1 MWNGTVGFRFGV
13 TCGVRQGAVLS
24 PYLFSIYIDDLIKEL
39 RQSGH
44 GILYMLAWFMLAAL
58 CMLMTLY
65 YSPVAVMVYKT
76 RLTYVAIMD
85 VNLTY
90 TLTHLRAKQL
100 SLADVLHV
108 ALLYC

>member
-1 MWNGTVGFRFGV
+1 MWNGTVGFRFDV
-13 TCGVRQGAVLS
+13 TCGVRQGGVLS
-24 PYLFSIYIDDLIKEL
+24 LYLFPIYIDDLIKEL

-44 GILYMLAWFMLAAL
+44 GIYVGMVLLAAL

-76 RLTYVAIMD
+76 WLTYVAIMD